1 MWTWKKNNDERVRR
15 KIVKIHNKYYDVTNF
30 NHPGGPI
37 AIMAA
42 NRRDATAL
50 FESHHPFSDRDMMD
64 NVLKKYE
71 IHEEREKCEKY
82 LLPGEN
88 ENGDNNLFNW
98 EETLNS
104 EFTLELRDK
113 VKKHFKYQAEER
125 GVSLI
130 EATKATPQRWC
141 EWGAMASATMW
152 SFYTMLYSQSIFWS
166 WLNVLLCPAI
176 YWILAGMFHDG
187 SHFAVSRDW
196 RINWGIQHM
205 YNMCRVFSSPYNWL
219 HQHIIGHHMYTNIHN
234 KDPDLNHENNLT
246 NDIKDVAIRYIKN
259 TKWTTKHI
267 NQENRFFQTVSF
279 GLLSLIIVNPLV
291 LTVTNLYNKCVYK
304 IPTQIKY
311 SILYFIEIL
320 FNIYVIFI
328 LPFQI
333 WSPFYVVKHVIIP
346 FFLVSTIFNI
356 TASANHL
363 HKDSITGQNKNW
375 YIHQVTTSNNF
386 GSHWPHYYTSI
397 GLNYQI
403 EHHLFPTVNHCHL
416 RDIQPIV
423 KKLCAKHG
431 IPYHH
436 TSGYKEA
443 IMGVYEHIREMGRE
457 PVPTVETPDTRE
469 TPLEIQEIQ
478 ENVSN

>member
-1 MWTWKKNNDERVRR
+1 MLKWKKNNDERVRR

-30 NHPGGPI
+30 DHPGGPI

-50 FESHHPFSDRDMMD
+50 FESHHPFSDRTAMD
-64 NVLKKYE
+64 SILKKYE
-71 IHEEREKCEKY
+71 MHEEREKCEKY
-82 LLPGEN
+82 LLPGEI
-88 ENGDNNLFNW
+88 ENGDNNLFDW
-98 EETLNS
+98 DETLNS

-176 YWILAGMFHDG
+176 YWMAGGMFHDG
-187 SHFAVSRDW
+187 SHFAVSQDW
-196 RINWGIQHM
+196 RINWGMQYM
-205 YNMCRVFSSPYNWL
+205 YRIFSSPYDWL

-246 NDIKDVAIRYIKN
+246 MDIKDVAIRYIKN
-259 TKWTTKHI
+259 TKWTAKHI
-267 NQENRFFQTVSF
+267 NQEKRYYPIISL
-279 GLLSLIIVNPLV
+279 GLLSVRILNPLV
-291 LTVTNLYNKCVYK
+291 LIVTNLYNKCVYK
-304 IPTQIKY
+304 IPIQIKY
-311 SILYFIEIL
+311 SILYFIETPL
-320 FNIYVIFI
+320 CIYTIFI

-333 WSPFYVVKHVIIP
+333 WTPFYAIKHVIIP
-346 FFLVSTIFNI
+346 FLLLSTIFNI
-356 TASANHL
+356 NASVNHL

-436 TSGYKEA
+436 TGGYKEA
-443 IMGVYEHIREMGRE
+443 IMGVYEHLREMGRE
-457 PVPTVETPDTRE
+457 PAPVLEQQETPDAPE
-469 TPLEIQEIQ
+469 THNTEPIA
-478 ENVSN
+478 NDAN

>member
-88 ENGDNNLFNW
+88 ENGNNNLFNW

-176 YWILAGMFHDG
+176 YWMSAAMFHDG

-291 LTVTNLYNKCVYK
+291 LTVTNLYNKCMYK

-457 PVPTVETPDTRE
+457 PAPTVE

-478 ENVSN
+478 ENISN

>member
-141 EWGAMASATMW
+141 EWGAMATATMW

-176 YWILAGMFHDG
+176 YWMSAGMFHDG

-291 LTVTNLYNKCVYK
+291 LTVTNLYNKCMYK

-457 PVPTVETPDTRE
+457 PAPTVETPDTRE
-469 TPLEIQEIQ
+469 TPLEIQENI
-478 ENVSN
+478 SN

>member
-98 EETLNS
+98 DETLNS

-141 EWGAMASATMW
+141 EWGAMATATMW

-176 YWILAGMFHDG
+176 YWMSAGMFHDG

-291 LTVTNLYNKCVYK
+291 LTVTNLYNKCMYK

-320 FNIYVIFI
+320 LTTYVIFI

-457 PVPTVETPDTRE
+457 PAPTVETPDTRE

-478 ENVSN
+478 ENISN